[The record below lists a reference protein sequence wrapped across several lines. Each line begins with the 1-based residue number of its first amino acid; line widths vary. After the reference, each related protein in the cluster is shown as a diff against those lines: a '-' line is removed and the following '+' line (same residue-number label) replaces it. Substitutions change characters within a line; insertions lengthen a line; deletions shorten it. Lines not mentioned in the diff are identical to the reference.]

1 MQQWALVGAPFA
13 GRWEKLVVLVEE
25 LEVIEDEAG
34 PGVCVGEPE
43 PQERRPGR

>member
-1 MQQWALVGAPFA
+1 MQQWALAGAPLA
-13 GRWEKLVVLVEE
+13 GRWKKLVVLVEE
-25 LEVIEDEAG
+25 LEVIEDEEG